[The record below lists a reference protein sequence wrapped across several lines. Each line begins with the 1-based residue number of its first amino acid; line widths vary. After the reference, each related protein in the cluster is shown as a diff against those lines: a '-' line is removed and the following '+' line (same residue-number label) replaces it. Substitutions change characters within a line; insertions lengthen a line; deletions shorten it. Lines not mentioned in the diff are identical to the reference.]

1 MDNIPVFQAR
11 SSGKVKVELNFSR
24 GRSSLWGRV
33 FILFYFLGGGGIK
46 KINLIH
52 KRGRLVDSAGEREK
66 SRFF

>member
-1 MDNIPVFQAR
+1 MCNGQH
-11 SSGKVKVELNFSR
+11 SSLPGKVKVELNFSR